1 MVVTSNQAITI
12 GFGVDFTTLSL
23 KPFYVTISLRKL
35 SSLCFCQF
43 FVAPDWQ
50 GGIYACPT
58 MPGSRP
64 GAVIASTWAA
74 MMYFGESGK
83 EEEFLCEFLITF
95 FSL

>member
-1 MVVTSNQAITI
+1 MC
-12 GFGVDFTTLSL
+12 
-23 KPFYVTISLRKL
+23 
-35 SSLCFCQF
+35 CFQF

-74 MMYFGESGK
+74 MMYFGESGMAA
-83 EEEFLCEFLITF
+83 F
-95 FSL
+95 FV